1 MTILVMDENSNQ
13 SERNEIVQS
22 PRASC
27 RPWWWTASACPR
39 PRSRRRWAGRA
50 ARAAPLDDPA
60 DLCRRRARGARLLR
74 VLAALRH
81 SCCDRKASAGILLS
95 PFQQQPPLPKKTPP
109 RPPSPAP
116 SPPPP
121 ASQMQLASRPLRDA
135 ARVLAAHAADGLDH
149 GDLDAGATCCF
160 ASDHDGL
167 LLAER
172 PRSGNFPHSDPPY
185 RIPPERFSMRPRI
198 GSSRMCLDVRHG
210 RVLINDD
217 MRSRWAVLCAAGDR
231 GHVHGACHSSP
242 FKVVAIISNEHDD
255 DLSDEDDDYEPEVLA
270 SVYSSETDMWSDL
283 ISTGFLGRGIDI
295 SLRST
300 LVGNTLYWLLES
312 TFMLTFDLEAQRAAV
327 TGRFAGAPRGG
338 NLQIIQAEDGTVG
351 FAALCDFHYR
361 RCLEIWDRKID
372 SYGFPTGVLRQTV
385 ELQKILGLES
395 RIDGKSYILHYME
408 DVQAIL
414 LQVQSSVYMIQ
425 LESLQPKKLFE
436 STDNCIYRPFTSFY
450 AEEVPLAV

>member
-1 MTILVMDENSNQ
+1 M
-13 SERNEIVQS
+13 
-22 PRASC
+22 
-27 RPWWWTASACPR
+27 
-39 PRSRRRWAGRA
+39 SRRRR
-50 ARAAPLDDPA
+50 
-60 DLCRRRARGARLLR
+60 
-74 VLAALRH
+74 
-81 SCCDRKASAGILLS
+81 
-95 PFQQQPPLPKKTPP
+95 PPLPLSPEVVHPLDVDDLLHEIMLRLPP
-109 RPPSPAP
+109 QPPYLLRASTVSKRWRSLATDPKFLRRFP
-116 SPPPP
+116 IHHQKPP
-121 ASQMQLASRPLRDA
+121 
-135 ARVLAAHAADGLDH
+135 
-149 GDLDAGATCCF
+149 
-160 ASDHDGL
+160 L
-167 LLAER
+167 LGVFSCTRGGMSFSSTL
-172 PRSGNFPHSDPPY
+172 DPPY

-198 GSSRMCLDVRHG
+198 RSSQMCLDVRHG

-217 MRSRWAVLCAAGDR
+217 MRSRVF
-231 GHVHGACHSSP
+231 S
-242 FKVVAIISNEHDD
+242 
-255 DLSDEDDDYEPEVLA
+255 
-270 SVYSSETDMWSDL
+270 
-283 ISTGFLGRGIDI
+283 GRAIDI
-295 SLRST
+295 ALRRT

-312 TFMLTFDLEAQRAAV
+312 TFMLKFDLEAQRAAV

-361 RCLEIWDRKID
+361 RCLQIWDRKID

>member
-1 MTILVMDENSNQ
+1 M
-13 SERNEIVQS
+13 
-22 PRASC
+22 
-27 RPWWWTASACPR
+27 
-39 PRSRRRWAGRA
+39 SRRRR
-50 ARAAPLDDPA
+50 
-60 DLCRRRARGARLLR
+60 
-74 VLAALRH
+74 
-81 SCCDRKASAGILLS
+81 
-95 PFQQQPPLPKKTPP
+95 PPLPLSPEVVHPLDVDDLLHEIMLRLPP
-109 RPPSPAP
+109 QPPYLLRASTVSKRWRSLATDPKFLRRFP
-116 SPPPP
+116 IHHQKPP
-121 ASQMQLASRPLRDA
+121 
-135 ARVLAAHAADGLDH
+135 
-149 GDLDAGATCCF
+149 
-160 ASDHDGL
+160 L
-167 LLAER
+167 LGVFSCTRGGMSFSSTL
-172 PRSGNFPHSDPPY
+172 DPPY

-198 GSSRMCLDVRHG
+198 RSSQMCLDVRHG

-217 MRSRWAVLCAAGDR
+217 MRSRVIVWDPITDDRRVVAFPPQFSHMGIHSGAVLCAAGDL

-312 TFMLTFDLEAQRAAV
+312 TFMLKFDLEAQRAAV

-361 RCLEIWDRKID
+361 RCLQIWDRKID

-414 LQVQSSVYMIQ
+414 LQVHSSVYMIQ

-450 AEEVPLAV
+450 AEGNYFLVCSS